1 MQGIDIY
8 VMAFAIML
16 AASAVYTTPF
26 GDNINLMTSGVG
38 NFSVWEFVRFGVGVQ
53 VSCLGGRSV
62 ACLIR
67 LRFLF
72 SKDWNMALT
81 AAAGWHFYGG

>member
-1 MQGIDIY
+1 MLTLLLQGIDIY

-38 NFSVWEFVRFGVGVQ
+38 DYSVWEFVRFGVGVQ
-53 VSCLGGRSV
+53 VSEAHS
-62 ACLIR
+62 A
-67 LRFLF
+67 
-72 SKDWNMALT
+72 T
-81 AAAGWHFYGG
+81 AAA